1 MSVLMTAQG
10 EIVGTLLKHNMT
22 NENVKDC
29 IDDVFENKTTKP
41 SCYVKAVS
49 VPVE

>member
-1 MSVLMTAQG
+1 MTAQG
-10 EIVGTLLKHNMT
+10 GIVRTLLKRNIT

-29 IDDVFENKTTKP
+29 IDEIFEDKTTKP